1 MKYISMSRFSA
12 GMKYLFA
19 LMLLPYLFMALFAAS
34 LHTEHRHGHCLI
46 SEHDVCY
53 CIHNT
58 CAFSTGN
65 TQDHGSCAAC
75 AWEHGTVGL
84 AEDYSPVSNS
94 EIIALF
100 DCLDSVIRTCSALI
114 RLSSRA
120 PPLS

>member
-46 SEHDVCY
+46 SEHDVCS
-53 CIHNT
+53 IQ
-58 CAFSTGN
+58 AVSTGHV
-65 TQDHGSCAAC
+65 QDHGSCAAC
-75 AWEHGTVGL
+75 AWEHGTVGMVG
-84 AEDYSPVSNS
+84 DCSPVPNC
-94 EIIALF
+94 EIINLF
-100 DCLDSVIRTCSALI
+100 HCLDIVIHTSGDLI